1 MFKFQT
7 EDKKLRDSI
16 DNPWKHTWKTAK
28 PYLSTKRSRLRIAV
42 DVGSKSG
49 NFSKWLVQDT
59 PRFNH
64 VHMFDMRPKGKYW
77 KNVPRSCSTFNKVA
91 LGNRNGTIKH
101 WGGITEVPQP
111 RQPTMHSWYK
121 KFSFFIFRKLLIPTM
136 TAEVRKL
143 DSYEFEGVGLIKID
157 VEGDELAVLEGA
169 EQTIAREKPVIIVE
183 DNKTAEDLNKYKTGD
198 TIRWLEKRN
207 YRLAADD
214 GLNNYIL
221 VHGESN

>member
-111 RQPTMHSWYK
+111 RQPTM
-121 KFSFFIFRKLLIPTM
+121 

-169 EQTIAREKPVIIVE
+169 EQTIAREQPVIIVE

-214 GLNNYIL
+214 RLNNYIL

>member
-7 EDKKLRDSI
+7 EDKKFRDSI

-28 PYLSTKRSRLRIAV
+28 PYLSTEQSRLRIAV

-77 KNVPRSCSTFNKVA
+77 KNVPRSCSTFNEVA

-111 RQPTMHSWYK
+111 GQ
-121 KFSFFIFRKLLIPTM
+121 PTM

-169 EQTIAREKPVIIVE
+169 EQTIAREQPVIIVE

-198 TIRWLEKRN
+198 TIRWLEQRN

-221 VHGESN
+221 VHGESNHN